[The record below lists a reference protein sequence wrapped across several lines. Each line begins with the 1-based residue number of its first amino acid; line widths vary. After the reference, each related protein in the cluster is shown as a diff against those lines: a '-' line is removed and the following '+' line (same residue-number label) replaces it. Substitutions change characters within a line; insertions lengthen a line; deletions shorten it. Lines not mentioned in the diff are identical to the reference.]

1 MNMTAEWC
9 PSDKMAAAYLT
20 KALCEEKF
28 KHFRQKIMN
37 LKPVKLITITS
48 LTTKGKCSDSQE
60 NVENN
65 MSQVSNSLA
74 ERRIICVKD
83 TMRKNVKDT
92 LKKNKHAK
100 PLKDRIQKQ
109 IGEGMI
115 YLQ

>member
-1 MNMTAEWC
+1 
-9 PSDKMAAAYLT
+9 
-20 KALCEEKF
+20 
-28 KHFRQKIMN
+28 
-37 LKPVKLITITS
+37 
-48 LTTKGKCSDSQE
+48 
-60 NVENN
+60 
-65 MSQVSNSLA
+65 MSQVSNSLE
-74 ERRIICVKD
+74 ERRIECVKD